1 MRTLLY
7 IFAFGTVFLGIQV
20 FLNCDAR
27 VTIQLSNIPFIVLL
41 AIIPTMGGFYFT
53 NKAINHATAGEVQLV
68 EMSEPFIATILGFV
82 FLKQMISGTDL
93 VGGMIIVLGL
103 LVLEKDSIVEL
114 FKKNKQIG

>member
-1 MRTLLY
+1 M
-7 IFAFGTVFLGIQV
+7 
-20 FLNCDAR
+20 
-27 VTIQLSNIPFIVLL
+27 SNIPFIVLL

-53 NKAINHATAGEVQLV
+53 NNAINYASAGEVQLV

-93 VGGMIIVLGL
+93 VGGMIIVMGL